1 MNLQPEHVRRGRRL
15 LLVPVVLLMGGIVI
29 TWAWNTLAADLLAQP
44 GIRLR
49 HAIAVELL
57 LAVAVTVVV
66 ATRRLLGSRRP

>member
-29 TWAWNTLAADLLAQP
+29 TGAWNTLAADLLAQH